1 MKTLIKTLI
10 VALLGLS
17 FVSTGFTADDEK
29 MMKDHLMMKDGKMMV
44 MKDGKTMMM
53 DKEMTLKDGTK
64 VMMDG
69 TVMMKGGDKMMMKDD
84 DMITM
89 DGKMMKG
96 GAKGHDKKTGDKK

>member
-17 FVSTGFTADDEK
+17 FVSTGFTADDKEA
-29 MMKDHLMMKDGKMMV
+29 MKDHLMMKDGKMMV
-44 MKDGKTMMM
+44 MKEGKTMMM
-53 DKEMTLKDGTK
+53 EKEMMLKDGTK
-64 VMMDG
+64 VMADG
-69 TVMMKGGDKMMMKDD
+69 TVMMKDGKKMMMKND

-96 GAKGHDKKTGDKK
+96 GAKGHSTK